1 MKIKDLEKFS
11 DAEKIALAE
20 ELWDSVS
27 KKDIELTTDI
37 KKELDHRLKQ
47 VAEEKTEYYT
57 WNEVKNHLKKVR

>member
-27 KKDIELTTDI
+27 KKELELTI
-37 KKELDHRLKQ
+37 EVKKELDQRLQ
-47 VAEEKTEYYT
+47 LVAEDKTKYYT
-57 WNEVKNHLKKVR
+57 WGEVKNHLKKAR

>member
-27 KKDIELTTDI
+27 KKELELTI
-37 KKELDHRLKQ
+37 EVKKELDQRLQ
-47 VAEEKTEYYT
+47 LVAEDKTKYYT
-57 WNEVKNHLKKVR
+57 WDEVKNHLKKAR